1 MNKMQE
7 IRIEKLTLNVGAGKD
22 QGKLEKGLKLIK
34 HLTGRDGIKTI
45 TQKRIP
51 GWSLRP
57 GLPIGCKLTLRDK
70 ELIKS
75 LLTKIVA
82 SKNNSLKSK
91 QFDSEGNL
99 SIGIHE
105 YIDIPDINYDPDIG
119 ILGFE
124 VCITLQR
131 PGFRIKKRKLQKKKI
146 PKKHRITKEQAI
158 VFMEK
163 EFQVKIEAN

>member
-34 HLTGRDGIKTI
+34 HLTGREGVKTI

-70 ELIKS
+70 DLIKS
-75 LLTKIVA
+75 LLAKIIA
-82 SKNNSLKSK
+82 SKNNSLKAK
-91 QFDSEGNL
+91 QFDTGGNL

-124 VCITLQR
+124 ICITLQR
-131 PGFRIKKRKLQKKKI
+131 PGFRIKKRKLVC
-146 PKKHRITKEQAI
+146 RT
-158 VFMEK
+158 FRYR
-163 EFQVKIEAN
+163 

>member
-34 HLTGRDGIKTI
+34 HLTGREGVKTI

-70 ELIKS
+70 DLIKS
-75 LLTKIVA
+75 LLAKIIA
-82 SKNNSLKSK
+82 SKNNSLKAK
-91 QFDSEGNL
+91 QFDTGGNL

-124 VCITLQR
+124 ICITLQR
-131 PGFRIKKRKLQKKKI
+131 PGFRIKKRKLQKKKV
-146 PKKHRITKEQAI
+146 PKKHRITKDQAI
-158 VFMEK
+158 SFMEK